1 MTTRSRRSGPFLR
14 LRRIPPI
21 RFSIRRSAVPSD
33 HRNRVAGFFIV
44 GKIHVH
50 QIRAGGVHDVPSVGT
65 DARVQH
71 RFEFIFL
78 YRDGSR
84 RARRKVGEEKL
95 PVDGEGHAV
104 AGTVDAIRDDAGSA
118 FARTFASRLLF
129 RRNVFR
135 VGVGKQ
141 YARIGERNLTDVA
154 SSSITLI
161 HSEVTVSSGPSER
174 RNSAREPSAITRAE
188 RGAPQENR
196 KVRAFLRGNCRIA
209 SVMLPTYH
217 HPNSTFR
224 EFVHRGNRG
233 RR

>member
-1 MTTRSRRSGPFLR
+1 MVYMMCRPSGLMRGFSTGLSSSSSIVMARVAPAVRSVRKSCPLMVKVTRLPAPSTQYETMPDPPSRARSRRA
-14 LRRIPPI
+14 
-21 RFSIRRSAVPSD
+21 FSS
-33 HRNRVAGFFIV
+33 
-44 GKIHVH
+44 
-50 QIRAGGVHDVPSVGT
+50 
-65 DARVQH
+65 
-71 RFEFIFL
+71 
-78 YRDGSR
+78 
-84 RARRKVGEEKL
+84 
-95 PVDGEGHAV
+95 
-104 AGTVDAIRDDAGSA
+104 AGTSSASASASNTRGSA
-118 FARTFASRLLF
+118 SGISPMLP
-129 RRNVFR
+129 
-135 VGVGKQ
+135 
-141 YARIGERNLTDVA
+141 